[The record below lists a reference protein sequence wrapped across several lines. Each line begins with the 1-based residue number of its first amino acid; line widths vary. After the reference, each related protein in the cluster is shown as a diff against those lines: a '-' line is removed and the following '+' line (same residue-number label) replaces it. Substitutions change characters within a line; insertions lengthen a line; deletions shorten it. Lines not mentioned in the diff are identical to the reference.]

1 VEIKILGTGCPK
13 CIATEKVVRE
23 ALSDLKMDV
32 TVEKVTSVDEI
43 VELGVMLTPAVAI
56 DGAIMFGGRVPKKE
70 EVIKVLS
77 SLKR

>member
-1 VEIKILGTGCPK
+1 MEIKILGTGCPK

-32 TVEKVTSVDEI
+32 TVEKLTSVDEI

>member
-1 VEIKILGTGCPK
+1 MEIKILGTGCPK